1 MSDHPVLKRAPDS
14 RRNEMETMQESARS
28 IRPKKIIDAHHHVWD
43 LGNDLPWLKDERIPF
58 RYGDYS
64 SICRDYMPADYLADT
79 AGWPLAGS
87 VYVEA
92 EWNRLK
98 AVDESRWVAEI
109 AARTGVPTVMV
120 AWCDFAAPDAEAL
133 LGEHAQSAIVRG
145 VRHKPSAAPCPSDAR
160 RGARGSM
167 DDEAWRRGY
176 ALLEHHGWS
185 YDLQTPWWHLD
196 AAADLA
202 RDFPGIP
209 LIVNHTGLPSDRS
222 PEGLAGWRR
231 ALERVAGEPN
241 VFIKISGIGR
251 PGLPWTVEANGPIV
265 WDAVSIF
272 GIDRA
277 MFASNFPVD
286 SLVGDFDTIFSGFV
300 AATAKLE
307 EGEQAKLFHDN
318 AARVYRLPQ
327 AL

>member
-1 MSDHPVLKRAPDS
+1 MTGVI
-14 RRNEMETMQESARS
+14 AR
-28 IRPKKIIDAHHHVWD
+28 PAAVIDAHHHVWD
-43 LGNDLPWLKDERIPF
+43 LTNDLPWLKEERIPF

-64 SICRDYMPADYLADT
+64 PICRDYMPAEYRADT
-79 AGWPLAGS
+79 AGWPLVGS

-98 AVDESRWVAEI
+98 AAEESRWVTEV
-109 AARTGVPTVMV
+109 AACTGTPTVMV

-133 LGEHAQSAIVRG
+133 LAAHAQSPLVRG
-145 VRHKPSAAPCPSDAR
+145 VRHKPSAAPSRIDAR
-160 RGARGSM
+160 RGAAGSM
-167 DDEAWRRGY
+167 DDEAWRHGY
-176 ALLEHHGWS
+176 ALLERHGWS

-209 LIVNHTGLPSDRS
+209 VVVNHAGLPSDRS
-222 PEGLAGWRR
+222 PEGLAGWRK
-231 ALERVAGEPN
+231 ALERVADEPN
-241 VFIKISGIGR
+241 VCIKISGIGR
-251 PGLPWTVEANGPIV
+251 PGLPWTVEANGPIIRDIV
-265 WDAVSIF
+265 TIF
-272 GIDRA
+272 GVDRA

-300 AATAKLE
+300 AATADLE
-307 EGEQAKLFHDN
+307 EGDRAKLFHDT
-318 AARVYRLPQ
+318 AARVYRLPR